1 MSEDV
6 MIEATH
12 GPYAGKRLS
21 VSEADAK
28 AAIKEGWAKDPYA
41 PAPEPSDEPVEVK
54 EVSAEDRQKIIDA
67 ANKAA
72 AKLRGEPTDDSDGKK
87 SRAVEAEDPAEYQT
101 RSTTAKSKK

>member
-12 GPYAGKRLS
+12 GPYAGQRLK

-28 AAIKEGWAKDPYA
+28 SAIKDGWARDPFA
-41 PAPEPSDEPVEVK
+41 EQPTEPVEAK
-54 EVSAEDRQKIIDA
+54 EVSGEDRQKILDA

-72 AKLRGEPTDDSDGKK
+72 AKLRGETEGDKK
-87 SRAVEAEDPAEYQT
+87 TRAMEAEDAAEYQT
-101 RSTTAKSKK
+101 KGVTAKDKSRK

>member
-12 GPYAGKRLS
+12 GPYAGKRLT

-28 AAIKEGWAKDPYA
+28 AAIKDGWAKDPYA
-41 PAPEPSDEPVEVK
+41 PPPEPTAEPAEVK
-54 EVSAEDRQKIIDA
+54 EVTEEDRQKILDA

-72 AKLRGEPTDDSDGKK
+72 ARLRGETTDDSDGKK
-87 SRAVEAEDPAEYQT
+87 TRAMEADDPAEYQT
-101 RSTTAKSKK
+101 KSSGAKSKK